1 VLIAAQNDFG
11 YRLFLLL
18 HILSIIVAFG
28 PGFVWPVVAARLRK
42 EGQPLG
48 ATLSK
53 IQLGNNMRIH
63 GPALVAAGVF
73 GFALIG
79 MSDKE
84 WKFSQ
89 SWISIA
95 LVLWFVML
103 GVLFGLLA
111 PAERKASQGDDAAEQ
126 RVAMFTGMLHVLL
139 LLMLIDMI
147 WKPGVPGL

>member
-1 VLIAAQNDFG
+1 MLIAAIDDFG
-11 YRLFLLL
+11 YRLFFLL

-48 ATLSK
+48 TTLAK
-53 IQLGNNMRIH
+53 IQSGNTTRIQ

-73 GFALIG
+73 GFAMVG
-79 MSDKE
+79 MSDKA

-89 SWISIA
+89 SWVSIA
-95 LVLWFVML
+95 MVLWFVML
-103 GVLFGLLA
+103 GVLVALLV
-111 PAERKASQGDDAAEQ
+111 PAERKAGDGDEAAGP
-126 RVAMFTGMLHVLL
+126 RVAMFSGILHLLL

-147 WKPGVPGL
+147 WKPGL